1 MPRVVGIDAGTVSLD
16 VCGLA
21 DGRLTLDLSWPTADA
36 VADPDGFLA
45 ALTQSGRP
53 DLVVGPSGYGLPLTP
68 AAEASDEDLRL
79 AFLAGPD
86 ERGGIG
92 GLRRFVRRLADSGL
106 PVVLTP
112 GVIHLDSVPV
122 HRKLNRVDLGT
133 ADKVCAAALAIESR
147 QRDSGRALDDISL
160 ILLELGGAFT
170 AAVAV
175 DRGRIVDGLGGTSGP
190 MGWRSAGALDG
201 EVAYLAGNV
210 EKAMLFG
217 GGAETVAESAGR
229 ALAIAAYVE
238 GAAKA
243 VRQLAV
249 SVPGVDQVVV
259 SGRSAADADLVRRLA
274 DATGRNVGGASGR
287 IFARR
292 QAGSARGGA
301 SGRRTGGGT
310 ARGAGRASRYSGG
323 ARYGARSSLRHH
335 FGNSPPPVGSR
346 PRCLKSPAA
355 WWWRVSRRAPWRCRP
370 RARVGT

>member
-16 VCGLA
+16 VCGLT

-36 VADPDGFLA
+36 LADPDGFVA
-45 ALTQSGRP
+45 ALTRSGRP

-68 AAEASDEDLRL
+68 AAEASDPDLRL

-86 ERGGIG
+86 EQGGIG
-92 GLRRFVRRLADSGL
+92 GLRRFVRRLAGSDL
-106 PVVLTP
+106 PMVLTP

-147 QRDSGRALDDISL
+147 QRDTGQALEDISL

-190 MGWRSAGALDG
+190 IGWRSAGALDG
-201 EVAYLAGNV
+201 EVAYLAGSV

-217 GGAETVAESAGR
+217 GGAETVAESVGR
-229 ALAIAAYVE
+229 AVAIAAYVE

-243 VRQLAV
+243 VRQLVA
-249 SVPGVDQVVV
+249 SVPGVEQVVV
-259 SGRSAADADLVRRLA
+259 SGRSAADADLVRRLRMSLGGMSVVPLEGISPVAKQGAQGAALLA
-274 DATGRNVGGASGR
+274 DGLAGGRHEALVQRLGIREAHGTVLDHLYVITSAT
-287 IFARR
+287 ARR
-292 QAGSARGGA
+292 RLGLDRDA
-301 SGRRTGGGT
+301 
-310 ARGAGRASRYSGG
+310 
-323 ARYGARSSLRHH
+323 
-335 FGNSPPPVGSR
+335 
-346 PRCLKSPAA
+346 
-355 WWWRVSRRAPWRCRP
+355 
-370 RARVGT
+370 

>member
-16 VCGLA
+16 VCGLT
-21 DGRLTLDLSWPTADA
+21 DGRLTLDLSWPTTEA
-36 VADPDGFLA
+36 VADPEGFVT
-45 ALTQSGRP
+45 ALIRSGRP
-53 DLVVGPSGYGLPLTP
+53 DLVVGPSGYGLPLTS
-68 AAEASDEDLRL
+68 AAEASDADLRL

-86 ERGGIG
+86 EHGGIG
-92 GLRRFVRRLADSGL
+92 GLRRFVRRLAADL

-147 QRDSGRALDDISL
+147 QRDTDRALDDISL

-190 MGWRSAGALDG
+190 MGWLSAGALDG
-201 EVAYLAGNV
+201 EVAYLAGSV

-217 GGAETVAESAGR
+217 GGAETVAETAGR
-229 ALAIAAYVE
+229 AVAIAAYVE

-243 VRQLAV
+243 VRQLAA

-259 SGRSAADADLVRRLA
+259 SGRSAADADLVRRLRTSLAGMSVVPLEGFSPVAKQGAQGAALLA
-274 DATGRNVGGASGR
+274 DGLAGGRHEALVQRLGIREAHGTVLDHLYVITAAT
-287 IFARR
+287 ARR
-292 QAGSARGGA
+292 RLGLARD
-301 SGRRTGGGT
+301 
-310 ARGAGRASRYSGG
+310 
-323 ARYGARSSLRHH
+323 
-335 FGNSPPPVGSR
+335 V
-346 PRCLKSPAA
+346 
-355 WWWRVSRRAPWRCRP
+355 
-370 RARVGT
+370 